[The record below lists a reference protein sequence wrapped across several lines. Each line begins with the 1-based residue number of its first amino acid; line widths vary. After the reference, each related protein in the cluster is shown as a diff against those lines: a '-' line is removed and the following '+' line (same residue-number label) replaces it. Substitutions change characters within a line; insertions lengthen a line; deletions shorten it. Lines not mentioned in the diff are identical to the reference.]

1 MTAARLEERIEMKR
15 RLDKLVRMRNAEPA
29 TASWFDLQIE
39 ELEAGLRQKEGQ
51 A

>member
-1 MTAARLEERIEMKR
+1 MTAARLQERIDMKR
-15 RLDKLVRMRNAEPA
+15 RLDKLLRMRLADPSA
-29 TASWFDLQIE
+29 ASWFDGQIE